1 MLSKLLIGL
10 LGPALKVLV
19 GKVLDEFCDWL
30 FERLREILRRR
41 RAASLDKA
49 EARAAQA
56 DERARRAGTP
66 DEAREQEAVAR
77 VWREVA
83 EMFRQENEA
92 LKAELEGVRRSAD
105 RQAQQAVAAL
115 PLEQVVEPA
124 RKALESDGA
133 GRPFR
138 LDGSAASK
146 E

>member
-1 MLSKLLIGL
+1 MLTKLLIGL
-10 LGPALKVLV
+10 LGPVVKVLL
-19 GKVLDEFCDWL
+19 GKVLDEFSDWL
-30 FERLREILRRR
+30 FDRLREILRRR
-41 RAASLDKA
+41 RAANLERA

-115 PLEQVVEPA
+115 PLEEVVEPA
-124 RKALESDGA
+124 RRALESGGA
-133 GRPFR
+133 GRPLR
-138 LDGSAASK
+138 LDGPATSR

>member
-30 FERLREILRRR
+30 FDRLREILRRH
-41 RAASLDKA
+41 RAESLAKA

-105 RQAQQAVAAL
+105 RQAQQTVSAL

-133 GRPFR
+133 GRPLR
-138 LDGSAASK
+138 LDGPAASK

>member
-1 MLSKLLIGL
+1 MLTKLLIGL
-10 LGPALKVLV
+10 LGPVVKVLL
-19 GKVLDEFCDWL
+19 GKVLDEFSDWL
-30 FERLREILRRR
+30 FDRLREILRRR
-41 RAASLDKA
+41 RAANLERA

-92 LKAELEGVRRSAD
+92 LKAELEDVRRSAGH
-105 RQAQQAVAAL
+105 QVQQAVAAL
-115 PLEQVVEPA
+115 PLEQIVEPA

-133 GRPFR
+133 GRPLR
-138 LDGSAASK
+138 LGGPAASR